1 MRESIPFLSLYRQSN
16 MAKITVIV
24 PSVALPITAPVEE
37 AYAAAA
43 AQLRRRGARPIQ
55 AQYRVYRRSVDAR
68 KQDIRFVYSVSVSG
82 DFSVTDIDRLARA
95 GIHPLAA
102 DMPVLLRGKETL
114 AARPIVVGTGPAG
127 LFAAMLLAENGY
139 RPLVLERGGN
149 VAERVAATETFVK
162 TRRLDTETNIQFGAG
177 GAGTFSD
184 GKLVTRVNDPLNGY
198 VLSRL
203 VDFGAP
209 AEITMLAKPHIG
221 TDYLRTVVSRMLAY
235 IEECGGEVCYH
246 TALTD
251 LRMDARGIIA
261 AVTSQGEVIPC
272 GTLVLAIGHSAR
284 DTYEMLLS
292 RGLDIRPKPFSVGL
306 RVEHLQE
313 DIDRAL
319 YGKFAGHP
327 ALGHA
332 EYALSDR
339 TGARGVYSFCM
350 CPGGE
355 VVAAASEEGGVVVNG
370 MSAHARDGRNAN
382 AAIAVSIDT
391 ADCGN
396 TPAGAIAFQRG
407 IERAAFAAG
416 GADYSAPLCLM
427 SDFLAGREGGA
438 PSRIRPTYMSGG
450 VYLAS
455 PDRYLPAFV
464 TSALRHAL
472 PLFERRIAGYTAAD
486 VLLTGPET
494 RTSAP
499 VRIMRGDARTA
510 TGVSNLYPCG
520 EGAGY
525 AGGITSA
532 ALDGIHTAMAICA
545 RYAPLM

>member
-1 MRESIPFLSLYRQSN
+1 
-16 MAKITVIV
+16 MAKMTVIV

-43 AQLRRRGARPIQ
+43 AQLRRRGARPTQ
-55 AQYRVYRRSVDAR
+55 AEYRVYRRSVDAR
-68 KQDIRFVYSVSVSG
+68 KREDIRFVYSVSVSG
-82 DFSVTDIDRLARA
+82 DFSVSDLARLAHV

-102 DMPVLLRGKETL
+102 EMPVPMRGKDTL

-127 LFAAMLLAENGY
+127 LFAAILLAENGY

-149 VAERVAATETFVK
+149 VEERVAATEAFV
-162 TRRLDTETNIQFGAG
+162 TARRLDPETNIQFGAG

-203 VDFGAP
+203 VEFGAP

-235 IEECGGEVCYH
+235 IEERGGEVRYH

-251 LRMDARGIIA
+251 LRMDAHGITA

-272 GTLVLAIGHSAR
+272 GALVLAIGHSAR

-292 RGLDIRPKPFSVGL
+292 HGIDIQPKPFSVGL

-319 YGKFAGHP
+319 YGRFAGHP

-382 AAIAVSIDT
+382 AAIAVSVDISDY
-391 ADCGN
+391 GN
-396 TPAGAIAFQRG
+396 TPQGAIAFQRG

-416 GADYSAPLCLM
+416 GGDYSAPLCLM
-427 SDFLAGREGGA
+427 GDFLSGREGTV
-438 PSRIRPTYMSGG
+438 PSRIQPTYMNGG
-450 VYLAS
+450 VRLAS
-455 PDRYLPAFV
+455 PDRYLPTFV
-464 TSALRHAL
+464 SDALRYAF

-499 VRIMRGDARTA
+499 VRIMRGEARTA
-510 TGVSNLYPCG
+510 TGIPNLYPCG

-532 ALDGIHTAMAICA
+532 SLDGIHTAMAICA
-545 RYAPLM
+545 RYAPLI